1 MTDQPHPTPHHPAE
15 GATDAAGPPPS
26 RVAFVLGGGGALGGY
41 QAGMVRALFERG
53 ITPQLVIGT
62 SIGSVQGA
70 MVARNPTA
78 SVCEEMEGF
87 WRDFVSSKA
96 MRLNGRSV
104 LNALLLRPAL
114 NTHDAVRRLLTDHLG
129 ATTRIEDLAVPYQ
142 ATAASVERAT
152 VRYFDSGPLLPAVL
166 ASAAIPGL
174 WPPVRIGGEHYV
186 DGGVVESVPITRAI
200 RSGATTVYVLR
211 MRQKERALKPARFP
225 WQVAAGVLELSRR
238 HHLHQALNCRPDGVT
253 VHVLPSG
260 EDLMEPPDNGLRT
273 SPREELAT
281 IHARVESGY
290 RATVRYLDGHTE
302 RRPAGP
308 RRSTPAPTPPSPRPL
323 TPFVRDKLRAHFD
336 IFAADGGSA
345 VGAEDFRRTARRI
358 ADAFGLPEGSARA
371 DRLDE
376 AFGTYWRNLAG
387 TDTESETMPGVGA
400 GAAAGAG
407 AVTLDREA
415 FGEALA
421 ALVTGPA
428 AYTRHLLPVVT
439 AILGAA
445 DHDNDG
451 FLNPSETR
459 RLLHALGV
467 AEADSVRVAGRLD
480 TNGDGVTS
488 LDELGEAFHD
498 YFTSSEPG
506 CVGNLLFGSTAPG
519 GRAGGT

>member
-1 MTDQPHPTPHHPAE
+1 MTDQSSHSV
-15 GATDAAGPPPS
+15 PS

-78 SVCEEMEGF
+78 SVCDEMENF
-87 WRDFVSSKA
+87 WRDFVSSKV
-96 MRLNGRSV
+96 MRLNARSL
-104 LNALLLRPAL
+104 LNAVTLRPAL
-114 NTHDAVRRLLTDHLG
+114 NSNDVVRRVLADHLG

-142 ATAASVERAT
+142 ATAASIERAT

-174 WPPVRIGGEHYV
+174 WPPVRIGDEHYV
-186 DGGVVESVPITRAI
+186 DGGVAESVPITRAI
-200 RSGATTVYVLR
+200 GSGATTVYVLR
-211 MRQKERALKPARFP
+211 MRQKEKALKPARFP
-225 WQVAAGVLELSRR
+225 WQMGSTVFELSRR
-238 HHLHQALNCRPDGVT
+238 HHLHQALNSRPEGVT

-281 IHARVESGY
+281 IRARVESGY
-290 RATVRYLDGHTE
+290 LATVRYLDDLAE
-302 RRPAGP
+302 QRPTAP
-308 RRSTPAPTPPSPRPL
+308 RRSTPAPSTGPRPL
-323 TPFVRDKLRAHFD
+323 TPFVAGKLRAHFD
-336 IFAADGGSA
+336 VYETEAGSG

-358 ADAFGLPEGSARA
+358 ADAFGLRDGSAPARG
-371 DRLDE
+371 LDE
-376 AFGTYWRNLAG
+376 SFRTYWLSLAG
-387 TDTESETMPGVGA
+387 QGAETA
-400 GAAAGAG
+400 
-407 AVTLDREA
+407 TLDRDA
-415 FGEALA
+415 FGRALA
-421 ALVTGPA
+421 GLTTTPA
-428 AYTRHLLPVVT
+428 AYTRYLLPVVT
-439 AILGAA
+439 AILNAA

-451 FLNPSETR
+451 FLNPAETR

-467 AEADSVRVAGRLD
+467 PETESALVAGRLD

-488 LDELGEAFHD
+488 LDELCEAFHD

-506 CVGNLLFGSTAPG
+506 CVGNLLFGG
-519 GRAGGT
+519 AGP